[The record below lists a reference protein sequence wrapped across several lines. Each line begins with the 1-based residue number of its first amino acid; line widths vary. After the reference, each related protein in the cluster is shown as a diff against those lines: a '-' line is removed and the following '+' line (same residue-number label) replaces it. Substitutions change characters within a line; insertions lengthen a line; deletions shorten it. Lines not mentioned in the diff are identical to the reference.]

1 MSEAPKTEADHI
13 ATTRDA
19 VLDIAIL
26 NAVFDGW
33 GEGALREA
41 VREAQVDPGL
51 AKLAFPRGAVDLALA
66 FHRRGDT
73 ALAARMASDEMQGLR
88 YSQKVA
94 RALELRI
101 DVMADQRDAVRKAA
115 AFFALPQNAAD
126 GARAVWE
133 TADTIWKGLGDSS
146 QDYNWY
152 TKRAT
157 LSAVWS
163 SVVLYWLGDD
173 SPDHARTLDFIE
185 RRIDNVMAFEKVKSQ
200 IRDTPMGRAF
210 AAGPGRVL
218 ERIKAP
224 TGPRRDLP
232 GYVER

>member
-210 AAGPGRVL
+210 AAGPGRML